1 MIRIHKKFEPLI
13 QQKTRYYIITGERGS
28 SKSFTVNLFLTR
40 LAGLNNDNIILF
52 TRYTLESAKDSI
64 IPEFKEKIMLNNME
78 GYFDV
83 QLRDIYATKTN
94 SKIMFRGI
102 KTSQGIQTAKLKSL
116 TDVNIWVIDEAE
128 ELPDEE
134 TFETINKSVR
144 SAKNRNMVIMILNPA
159 YKNHWIYKRFFDG
172 RVADDFNGE
181 LDGVTYINMTFDDN
195 KHNLDQEFVN
205 EMELLRSTDYDRFR
219 KVMAVNWKDEDEAIV
234 FSIGKLKRF
243 TEVDLTNA
251 QIVAYCD
258 IADQGTDFLCFVVG
272 ALIGDNIFIIDT
284 VFTQADSNYTIPKI
298 ISLLEKYKVSL
309 AWFES
314 NAMGLA
320 YTKMLKMQYEGTCKI
335 IAYPNTQQKHSRIVI
350 QADYILDQFHFKHA
364 DRNTEY
370 YNYINQLTAYRN
382 DKKSDFDDAADATAG
397 LSYQIR
403 RTLKK

>member
-1 MIRIHKKFEPLI
+1 
-13 QQKTRYYIITGERGS
+13 
-28 SKSFTVNLFLTR
+28 
-40 LAGLNNDNIILF
+40 
-52 TRYTLESAKDSI
+52 
-64 IPEFKEKIMLNNME
+64 
-78 GYFDV
+78 
-83 QLRDIYATKTN
+83 
-94 SKIMFRGI
+94 
-102 KTSQGIQTAKLKSL
+102 
-116 TDVNIWVIDEAE
+116 
-128 ELPDEE
+128 
-134 TFETINKSVR
+134 
-144 SAKNRNMVIMILNPA
+144 
-159 YKNHWIYKRFFDG
+159 
-172 RVADDFNGE
+172 
-181 LDGVTYINMTFDDN
+181 MTFDDN

-205 EMELLRSTDYDRFR
+205 EMELLRQLHYDRFR

-320 YTKMLKMQYEGTCKI
+320 YTKMIKMQYEGTCKI

-350 QADYILDQFHFKHA
+350 QADYILDQFHFKHV
-364 DRNTEY
+364 DRNSEY